1 MPSAQVQQR
10 AATLLLS
17 VEASPL
23 PDSSSIRGTAS
34 ALAKLLSSL
43 GAPLMQTHLCCVR
56 ATCFTPLLHGIQQ
69 DCASLCQVKCLTAC
83 QLEPAGALV
92 HIQSATHMQKQS
104 ALLEGFVH
112 LQVLRTLLPR
122 LEVQS

>member
-1 MPSAQVQQR
+1 MAVPSAQVQQR

-23 PDSSSIRGTAS
+23 PDSSSIQGTAS

-56 ATCFTPLLHGIQQ
+56 AISSHPLLHCVHQ
-69 DCASLCQVKCLTAC
+69 DKSYSFVVGVFIALCIILSGDIMRA
-83 QLEPAGALV
+83 
-92 HIQSATHMQKQS
+92 
-104 ALLEGFVH
+104 
-112 LQVLRTLLPR
+112 
-122 LEVQS
+122 